1 MSLLQ
6 DMMDCPAPQFRPD
19 FLLRPLAAAALLVC
33 GPIMAQDRA
42 PLVLPAP
49 ASPVAAPAP
58 GAAPAA
64 VAPNPAAVQAMSG
77 VDANA
82 EFRRLFDARQYLAAI
97 PVAQRVVTL
106 AEQEPGGPGESL
118 EVALMNLG
126 TTQSL
131 AEDYVGAEASF
142 LRVINLIES
151 SGKPKVDRLARAN
164 AALATAY
171 HAAKRHDLA
180 VQRFEQAA
188 SLNRR
193 AEGLLNEGQLP
204 LLGKYADSLTE
215 LGRYE
220 EALQVERY
228 ALRIATRKYP
238 PNDPRLAPPL
248 ENIARWYSRV
258 GLYEPAKSALRQ
270 AIDAVENGEG
280 PNSIKL
286 LSPLM
291 TLAET
296 TRRQLLDPTQT
307 TYAVPENSRSSMYVD
322 SQDITAFAP
331 LASAAEGQHALDR
344 ANAIVDATPTLS
356 PATVADVRTQ
366 TGDWLQC
373 RGQHQRA
380 LPFYQQAWQAGKKVA
395 VRGKPLN
402 EMLFS
407 KPVLLHYLRPD
418 AAARYGNRPPDQL
431 DMRTVELA
439 LLVSPE
445 GRVKSGRIVED
456 GGDPER
462 GQRTLRAAMET
473 ARYRPRL
480 VEGQP
485 AAAPIATDDV
495 RLLQVWQILRADAPA
510 ADAGKSGT
518 AAGSAGAT
526 AAPPPAPSPT
536 GPSPA
541 PQR

>member
-1 MSLLQ
+1 MEYPARLTRTEILL
-6 DMMDCPAPQFRPD
+6 
-19 FLLRPLAAAALLVC
+19 LPLATAALLLCAQGV
-33 GPIMAQDRA
+33 AQDRA
-42 PLVLPAP
+42 PAVLPTP
-49 ASPVAAPAP
+49 AAPVAAPATVGQP
-58 GAAPAA
+58 VTVAADPAA
-64 VAPNPAAVQAMSG
+64 AQSMSA

-106 AEQEPGGPGESL
+106 AEQESGGSGESL
-118 EVALMNLG
+118 EVGLMNLG

-142 LRVINLIES
+142 LRVISLMEA
-151 SGKPKVDRLARAN
+151 SGKPKLERLARAN

-171 HAAKRHDLA
+171 HSAKRHDLA

-188 SLNRR
+188 GLNRR

-204 LLGKYADSLTE
+204 LLEKYADSLTE

-220 EALQVERY
+220 DALKVERY
-228 ALRIATRKYP
+228 ALRIATRNYP

-270 AIDAVENGEG
+270 AIDAVEAGEG
-280 PNSIKL
+280 PNSVKL
-286 LSPLM
+286 ISPLM

-296 TRRQLLDPTQT
+296 TRRQLLDPTQSA
-307 TYAVPENSRSSMYVD
+307 YAVPENSRSSMYVD

-380 LPFYQQAWQAGKKVA
+380 LPFYQQAWQAGRKVA
-395 VRGKPLN
+395 VRGQPLN
-402 EMLFS
+402 ELLFK

-445 GRVKSGRIVED
+445 GRVKSGRVVED

-485 AAAPIATDDV
+485 TAAPIATEDV
-495 RLLQVWQILRADAPA
+495 RLVQVWQVLRADAPMA
-510 ADAGKSGT
+510 EPGKS
-518 AAGSAGAT
+518 AAASGAT
-526 AAPPPAPSPT
+526 AAPPAPTAPPAQPVP
-536 GPSPA
+536 